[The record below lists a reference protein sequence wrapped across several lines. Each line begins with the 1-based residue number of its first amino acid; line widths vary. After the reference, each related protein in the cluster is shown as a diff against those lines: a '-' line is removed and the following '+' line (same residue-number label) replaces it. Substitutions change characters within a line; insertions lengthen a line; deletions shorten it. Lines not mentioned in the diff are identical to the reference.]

1 MSNNPTATSVAT
13 INCTNILVIEN
24 GEKRV
29 AIKPICEALGVS
41 HQTQIDRLK
50 SHPIMGSTVSLTLTV
65 GADGKTREMQTILY
79 KYVFGWLMMID
90 SRNVKPEVKEAL
102 ERYQDECYNALYEHF
117 TEMEEYLEAR
127 ALKIER
133 EYDEY
138 EEIRMQFKEA
148 ESRLKA
154 KKKDIIAAK
163 SFSLEEFRA
172 QKAQLKMQFPAD
184 EIQEVN

>member
-1 MSNNPTATSVAT
+1 MSNKPTATSVAT
-13 INCTNILVIEN
+13 INNTNILVIEN

-65 GADGKTREMQTILY
+65 GADGKAREMQTILY

-90 SRNVKPEVKEAL
+90 SRNVKQEVRESL

-117 TEMEEYLEAR
+117 TEMDEYLRYRSRLVE
-127 ALKIER
+127 K
-133 EYDEY
+133 EY
-138 EEIRMQFKEA
+138 EELEQIRDEFKA
-148 ESRLKA
+148 AKARLDE
-154 KKKDIIAAK
+154 KKKSVLEAK
-163 SFSLEEFRA
+163 AITLTDFRA
-172 QKAQLKMQFPAD
+172 QKAQLQMQFPED
-184 EIQEVN
+184 EAPEVN